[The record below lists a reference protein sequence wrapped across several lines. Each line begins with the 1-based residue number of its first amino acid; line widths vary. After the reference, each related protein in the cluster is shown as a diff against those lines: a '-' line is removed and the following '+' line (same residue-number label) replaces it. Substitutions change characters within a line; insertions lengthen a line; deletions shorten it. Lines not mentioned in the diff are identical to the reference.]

1 MSMRAFWMLLS
12 VVLIAVIP
20 LLMGGEFAG
29 ADSQAAAIVEGTEGF
44 SPWFTPIWEPPSGEV
59 ASMLFS
65 VQAALGALVLG
76 YAIGRAHGRRRPDDS
91 RDDRRGTAKDGALP
105 PRA

>member
-1 MSMRAFWMLLS
+1 MSMRSVWMLVV

-20 LLMGGEFAG
+20 LLMGGEFGG
-29 ADSQAAAIVEGTEGF
+29 ADNEAAAIVQGTEGF
-44 SPWFTPIWEPPSGEV
+44 SPWFSPIWEPPSGEV

-65 VQAALGALVLG
+65 LQAALGALVLG
-76 YAIGRAHGRRRPDDS
+76 YAIGRAHGRRRPDGD
-91 RDDRRGTAKDGALP
+91 RDATKDGALP